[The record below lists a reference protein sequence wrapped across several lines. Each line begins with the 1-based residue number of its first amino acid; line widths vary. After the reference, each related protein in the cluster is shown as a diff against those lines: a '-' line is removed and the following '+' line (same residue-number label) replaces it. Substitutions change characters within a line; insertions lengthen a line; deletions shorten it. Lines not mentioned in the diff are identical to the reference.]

1 MQTFTPV
8 ESTEPLKNLE
18 PVKEAEKPEG
28 GKGMRQATDF
38 CQILSGNHFIL
49 RNAL

>member
-18 PVKEAEKPEG
+18 TVKEAEKPEE
-28 GKGMRQATDF
+28 GK
-38 CQILSGNHFIL
+38 GNHFIL
-49 RNAL
+49 RDAL